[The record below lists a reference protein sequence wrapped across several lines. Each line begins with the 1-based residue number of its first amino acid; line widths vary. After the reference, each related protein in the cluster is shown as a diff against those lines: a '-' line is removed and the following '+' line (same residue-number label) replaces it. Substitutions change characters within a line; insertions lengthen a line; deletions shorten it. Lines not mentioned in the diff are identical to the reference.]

1 MIFQSIKEYVCI
13 RLLAHKNVLFATIIT
28 KGQSYCLVTRSTKQT
43 VHCSRVSA
51 ERTLSSKNEGPR
63 SHHYLLSC
71 WVQPECEWVL
81 ISEYFYFWSFWK
93 NSSKS
98 QEITFCDQYNSYYH
112 LNNYVS
118 YFQFKS
124 LRAKFQD
131 DTLCFDRKKDI

>member
-63 SHHYLLSC
+63 FTPLFTQLLSAASLSVSEYLLVSTSTFE
-71 WVQPECEWVL
+71 VFEKTAQNH
-81 ISEYFYFWSFWK
+81 K
-93 NSSKS
+93 KS
-98 QEITFCDQYNSYYH
+98 PFVTNTTHTTI
-112 LNNYVS
+112 
-118 YFQFKS
+118 
-124 LRAKFQD
+124 
-131 DTLCFDRKKDI
+131 